1 MMSEYEE
8 QPEENEELVDENE
21 ELVEEEYEEE
31 PDPDAEYD
39 EEGGDEEGPEVVEAG
54 EDFAIEIPIR
64 QLDGN
69 VVEQVYNSDELS
81 DLVTKGSHFD
91 QLLQYAESYQKQA
104 EQAVQEVKKS
114 QALVDFVASDPLLAR
129 MTYMRANG
137 YSEQDILND
146 VQQIMMNMNQNQN
159 IDPLYEDMDETQ
171 KQIMNKVRQEEARR
185 EQLEKQLAELQTE
198 RMVDSVA
205 NHNSKI
211 FDDALYETG
220 LDYSGQNDIPKIQK
234 AIAELYPHIDPRTT
248 KFTKQQAK
256 VILSHAGL
264 NRRGSKTSAKIEQVN
279 KAKSA
284 PRVVGGSKS
293 SGTNKRQV
301 QQKLGHTIE
310 ERRKALLGLGL

>member
-1 MMSEYEE
+1 MMSEYVE
-8 QPEENEELVDENE
+8 QPEENEELIDEQE
-21 ELVEEEYEEE
+21 ELIE
-31 PDPDAEYD
+31 D
-39 EEGGDEEGPEVVEAG
+39 EVVEDDEIVDDESDFDDEDGPEIVDAP
-54 EDFAIEIPIR
+54 EDFAIEIPVR
-64 QLDGN
+64 QVDGN
-69 VVEQVYNSDELS
+69 IVEQVYDSETLS
-81 DLVTKGSHFD
+81 EIVTKGAHFD
-91 QLLQYAESYQKQA
+91 QLMQYAEAYQR
-104 EQAVQEVKKS
+104 QAVAAQKEVQQTK
-114 QALVDFVASDPLLAR
+114 ALVDFVASDPLLAR

-137 YSEQDILND
+137 FSEQDILND

-159 IDPLYEDMDETQ
+159 SDPLYDDMDETQ
-171 KQIMNKVRQEEARR
+171 KQIMAKVRQEEARR
-185 EQLEKQLAELQTE
+185 EQLEQQLAAIQNE

-205 NHNSKI
+205 NHNSKT

-220 LDYSGQNDIPKIQK
+220 LDYSGQQDIPKIQK

-284 PRVVGGSKS
+284 PRVIGGSKS

-301 QQKLGHTIE
+301 QSKIGNTIE